1 MSAIPYGP
9 ELKDPMWRWGSFA
22 MGVVGFVL
30 LYWLMTLFDTLL
42 LGWQRIII
50 LAIIAGILS
59 LRSGRLWAAGR
70 MPARGRAK
78 KVSPTVAVEGKDG
91 ATYVIVEPGK
101 GPKASKV
108 KPEEFGPVW
117 WALYTIVVRAP
128 VALGDVILTTIW
140 RLSGKF
146 DASGVGR
153 GRNVDSEDVDF
164 LSDLPDPAQRQF

>member
-9 ELKDPMWRWGSFA
+9 QFKDPMWRWGSFA
-22 MGVVGFVL
+22 MGVVGFAL
-30 LYWLMTLFDTLL
+30 LYWLMTLFSTLL

-50 LAIIAGILS
+50 LAIIAGLLS

-70 MPARGRAK
+70 EPERGGTK
-78 KVSPTVAVEGKDG
+78 KVHPTVAVEGKAG

-101 GPKASKV
+101 ASRGSKV

-117 WALYTIVVRAP
+117 WTLYTILVRAP
-128 VALGDVILTTIW
+128 VALGDAILTTLW

-146 DASGVGR
+146 DASGVVR
-153 GRNVDSEDVDF
+153 GRNVESEDVDF
-164 LSDLPDPAQRQF
+164 LDELPNPGQRQF

>member
-9 ELKDPMWRWGSFA
+9 EFKDPMWRWGSFA

-30 LYWLMTLFDTLL
+30 LYWLMTLFGTLL

-50 LAIIAGILS
+50 LAIIAGLLS

-70 MPARGRAK
+70 PPERGHTR
-78 KVSPTVAVEGKDG
+78 KVHPTVAVEGKAG
-91 ATYVIVEPGK
+91 ATYVILEPGK
-101 GPKASKV
+101 GPKPPKV
-108 KPEEFGPVW
+108 EPDEFGPIW
-117 WALYTIVVRAP
+117 WAVYTILVRAP
-128 VALGDVILTTIW
+128 VALGDVILTTLW

-153 GRNVDSEDVDF
+153 GRNVESEDVDF
-164 LSDLPDPAQRQF
+164 LNELPDPAQRQF